1 MILGSLRKPIGR
13 LITPTCRMLL
23 RWGISPN
30 LMTTIGAIGLTGS
43 ALYFF
48 PQGRFFGGTLWV
60 TAFVFSD
67 VFDGT
72 MARLSEKGGSQWG
85 AILDSTLDRIGDAA
99 VLGGMAL
106 YFIRNHDSLAWVLI
120 FSLFASFLISYIK
133 ARAEGVGL
141 TCEGGLMERTERL
154 VLILVAAG
162 VSGLGVSY
170 LFAVSAW
177 VLAVGSAITCI
188 QRSLSVYNSAHST
201 S

>member
-1 MILGSLRKPIGR
+1 
-13 LITPTCRMLL
+13 
-23 RWGISPN
+23 
-30 LMTTIGAIGLTGS
+30 MTTIGAIGLTGS

>member
-1 MILGSLRKPIGR
+1 
-13 LITPTCRMLL
+13 
-23 RWGISPN
+23 
-30 LMTTIGAIGLTGS
+30 MTTLGAIGLTAS

-48 PQGRFFGGTLWV
+48 PHGRFFGGTMWV

-72 MARLSEKGGSQWG
+72 MARLSETGGSAWG

-106 YFIRNHDSLAWVLI
+106 YFIRIHDRLAWLLVFCLV
-120 FSLFASFLISYIK
+120 ASFLISYIK
-133 ARAEGVGL
+133 ARAEAVGL
-141 TCEGGLMERTERL
+141 SCEGGLMERTERL

-162 VSGLGVSY
+162 ISGLGVPY
-170 LFAVSAW
+170 LFAIATW
-177 VLAVGSAITCI
+177 VLAIGSAITCI
-188 QRSLSVYNSAHST
+188 QRSLTVYHASNSS